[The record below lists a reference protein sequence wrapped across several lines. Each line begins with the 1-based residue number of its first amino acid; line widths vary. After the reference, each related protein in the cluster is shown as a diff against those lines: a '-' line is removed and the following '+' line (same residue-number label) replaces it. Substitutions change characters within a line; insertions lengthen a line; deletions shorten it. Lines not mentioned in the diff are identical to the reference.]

1 MSYLTLSQLRIFL
14 RKEIESIQK
23 TSLIYGIN
31 YQSILF
37 FKSVLVLIIS
47 TMRATTTIMT
57 KLVKFSRKKS
67 K

>member
-14 RKEIESIQK
+14 RKEIQSIQK
-23 TSLIYGIN
+23 ASLIYGIN

-37 FKSVLVLIIS
+37 FKYVLVLIIS